1 MVVVAPT
8 VASIGA
14 TAWALSHPSQTT
26 REGLV
31 VAEQP
36 LWHAV
41 LNGVLGGVVVL
52 LALIGLI
59 FVCFWAWYR
68 LLGGDAVW
76 EAIYSSSEEGVI
88 FVQLSCKSGLT
99 ADPVR
104 LEVVE
109 CLLKKPSKKIVEY
122 PGPLI
127 RRHNPQGWVARFQ
140 TEPEPGHYEVRWFA
154 QREGQHFREIARKKF
169 SIPSATLEDDAPQ
182 PQAHNESDPAIP
194 A

>member
-8 VASIGA
+8 IASIGA
-14 TAWALSHPSQTT
+14 TAWALSHPSLTIHK
-26 REGLV
+26 GLV

-59 FVCFWAWYR
+59 FVCFWIWYR

-76 EAIYSSSEEGVI
+76 ETTYSGSTDGIV
-88 FVQLSCKSGLT
+88 FVQLSCKQGLT

-104 LEVVE
+104 LELVE
-109 CLLKKPSKKIVEY
+109 CLLKKPSGEIVEY

-127 RRHNPQGWVARFQ
+127 RRHSPQGWVARFQ
-140 TEPEPGHYEVRWFA
+140 MEPEPGRYEVRWSA
-154 QREGQHFREIARKKF
+154 QREGQHLREIARKKF
-169 SIPSATLEDDAPQ
+169 SIPSATLGDDAALS
-182 PQAHNESDPAIP
+182 QA
-194 A
+194 